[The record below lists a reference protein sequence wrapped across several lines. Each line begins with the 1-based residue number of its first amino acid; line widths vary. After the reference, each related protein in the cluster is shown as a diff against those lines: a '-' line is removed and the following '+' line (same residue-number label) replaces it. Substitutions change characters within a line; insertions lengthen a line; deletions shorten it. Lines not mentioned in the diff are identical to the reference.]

1 MRALKPAEIVTELDK
16 YIVGQHRAKR
26 AVAVA
31 LRNRWRRQQVPPEL
45 RNEIAPKN
53 IILIGPTGV
62 GKTEIARR
70 LATLTESPF
79 FKVEASKFTEVGYVG
94 RDVESMVRDLL
105 EITVTLGKAREQD
118 AVRDK
123 ARQMAEE
130 RMLDL
135 LLPKAGP
142 PPSVRPAAE
151 PVDPAIDVVPA
162 GAAEAL
168 STREKLRSLLR
179 QGKLDA
185 RYVDVETQERNLP
198 MVEIFSNVGMEELGI
213 NFKDMLG
220 GLFPKGVKRRR
231 LKVPEAMEVL
241 AQEEAQGLVDVDRV
255 VKQAIERVEQAGII
269 FLDEIDKIVA
279 KGAAHGPDVSREG
292 VQRDLLPVV
301 EGSTVTTKYG
311 PVKTDHILFIAS
323 GAFHTVKPSD
333 LIPELQGRFPIRV
346 ELTAL
351 GRDEFVRILT
361 EPRNALLTQYAAL
374 LQTEG
379 VTVEFT
385 EAAVAELARLAEEVN
400 ARTENIGARR
410 LHTIMERLLEE
421 ILFAA
426 PDAPEKR
433 LVVDP
438 PYVEARLKGIIGN
451 EDLSRYIL

>member
-1 MRALKPAEIVTELDK
+1 LTPAETVAELDK

-70 LATLTESPF
+70 LAMLTASPF
-79 FKVEASKFTEVGYVG
+79 YKVEASKFTEVGYVG
-94 RDVESMVRDLL
+94 RDVESMVRDLI
-105 EITVTLGKAREQD
+105 EITVTLGKAREQE

-142 PPSVRPAAE
+142 APGARPGGEPGDAALE
-151 PVDPAIDVVPA
+151 VVPA

-168 STREKLRSLLR
+168 STREKLRGLLR
-179 QGKLDA
+179 QGKLDG
-185 RYVDVETQERNLP
+185 RYVDVETADRNLP
-198 MVEIFSNVGMEELGI
+198 MVEVFSNVGMEELGI

-231 LKVPEAMEVL
+231 LKVPEAMDVL
-241 AQEEAQGLVDVDRV
+241 AQEEAQGLVDVDRI
-255 VKQAIERVEQAGII
+255 VKQAVERVEQAGII
-269 FLDEIDKIVA
+269 FIDEIDKIVA
-279 KGAAHGPDVSREG
+279 KGASHGPDVSREG

-301 EGSTVTTKYG
+301 EGCTVTTKYG

-346 ELTAL
+346 ELAAL

-361 EPRNALLTQYAAL
+361 EPKNALLIQYAAL
-374 LQTEG
+374 LRTEG
-379 VTVEFT
+379 VEVEFA

-400 ARTENIGARR
+400 VRTENIGARR
-410 LHTIMERLLEE
+410 LHTLMERLLEE
-421 ILFAA
+421 VLFDA
-426 PDAPEKR
+426 PDAAQKR

-438 PYVEARLKGIIGN
+438 AYVQARLQGIIGN